1 MSRESRSPDPRAPGV
16 SAGVSEQVIHNLV
29 HSFYARV
36 RRDPVLGPIFETEI
50 DDWQTHLDKMCAFW
64 SSVTLMSG
72 RYKGHPMMAHAKIPG
87 IERAHF
93 DRWLA
98 IFSDTA
104 TEMCTAEAA
113 SLFIDRA
120 GRIAQSLQIGIALHR
135 SGRQRP
141 QHASKETAP

>member
-1 MSRESRSPDPRAPGV
+1 MSRESLSPDPRAPGV

-87 IERAHF
+87 IERAF
-93 DRWLA
+93 R
-98 IFSDTA
+98 
-104 TEMCTAEAA
+104 
-113 SLFIDRA
+113 SLVGDF
-120 GRIAQSLQIGIALHR
+120 
-135 SGRQRP
+135 
-141 QHASKETAP
+141 